1 MRRALL
7 ISAVILS
14 TAVFTSTQ
22 ALAFQCPKLVKQ
34 IEDEAGNRF
43 DDAGNGA
50 KAKAESASKL
60 HAEGKHAEAEK
71 TAKEGLALLGIS
83 K

>member
-1 MRRALL
+1 MRRSLL
-7 ISAVILS
+7 ISAVLVS
-14 TAVFTSTQ
+14 TVVLGASQ

-50 KAKAESASKL
+50 RAKAEEATKL
-60 HAEGKHAEAEK
+60 HKEGKHAEAEK
-71 TAKEGLALLGIS
+71 AAKDGLALLGS